1 MAEQRKPR
9 PPEMS
14 PTHNLPPPYVA
25 GAGYH
30 LDSLIPYNASVPT
43 HSYMT
48 MSMPTYRRSYG
59 LSDLIKADHLPVPE
73 ADPTT
78 AFISDR
84 LSVESFA
91 AGDLVDRIRER
102 MSLYHQHM
110 DELQQSGFN
119 AVAVRRDWR
128 NPLDNHPYLGDPDL
142 LQEIQRIDSEKRSER
157 LTLWRDMN
165 DLRTKLPEQWLSY
178 LTGYRRYALFSGS
191 SELAGHLNDSTPQ
204 PYNTGSQSSTTRIE
218 QPKHSEDSIC
228 PKNNIPGAGGQED
241 A

>member
-1 MAEQRKPR
+1 MAEQTQTR

-14 PTHNLPPPYVA
+14 PTHNLPPPYGA

-30 LDSLIPYNASVPT
+30 LDSLIPYNVPIPASNYKPANQ
-43 HSYMT
+43 SGGG
-48 MSMPTYRRSYG
+48 RSYG
-59 LSDLIKADHLPVPE
+59 LSDLIKADHLPVPN
-73 ADPTT
+73 ADPAT
-78 AFISDR
+78 AFIFDR

-91 AGDLVDRIRER
+91 VGDLVDRIRER
-102 MSLYHQHM
+102 VLLYRQHM
-110 DELQQSGFN
+110 DELQQSGLN

-165 DLRTKLPEQWLSY
+165 ELRTKLPEQWLSY

-191 SELAGHLNDSTPQ
+191 GERAKHLNESTPQ
-204 PYNTGSQSSTTRIE
+204 YDNTGSLTSTTITE
-218 QPKHSEDSIC
+218 LSKHDNHVR
-228 PKNNIPGAGGQED
+228 PAVNIPGAGGWD
-241 A
+241 HA